1 MSSFWNLE
9 SEKTSHLYSEF
20 FGSVFVAC
28 TPQRYWFYDYLYLTE
43 TWFHIGSLSGQQDSD
58 VEQTGMAQETMHKRV
73 KSRDHP
79 RHLNQ
84 NYHPK
89 KSRHIA

>member
-1 MSSFWNLE
+1 ME
-9 SEKTSHLYSEF
+9 
-20 FGSVFVAC
+20 
-28 TPQRYWFYDYLYLTE
+28 
-43 TWFHIGSLSGQQDSD
+43 
-58 VEQTGMAQETMHKRV
+58 MAQEAMHKRV

-89 KSRHIA
+89 KSRHIAWRKKACTPLQYKHRIQITLENVNTFSMISAKTSEKY